1 MLINPESG
9 AVEQQTP
16 WTRMVT
22 HCLLIDAATFAFLV
36 HLPWIDKHLE
46 LIGKLFLIFVGI
58 EMEQQHPSGAQEMI
72 YKKRPRD
79 CFEGGPAF
87 VD

>member
-1 MLINPESG
+1 MINPESG

-36 HLPWIDKHLE
+36 HLPWIDKRFE
-46 LIGKLFLIFVGI
+46 LIGKLFFNIRGNRN
-58 EMEQQHPSGAQEMI
+58 GAAT
-72 YKKRPRD
+72 PVWGTRD
-79 CFEGGPAF
+79 
-87 VD
+87 DL